1 MDLHP
6 AVVSLVDAVRQAGG
20 RVCMV
25 GGTLRD
31 FLLGKPC
38 KDLDLLVTGLPQTD
52 LMRLLRRRGQVQRVG
67 QAFGV
72 LKFRPREWD
81 GSPIDIAL
89 PRVETSTGVGHRD
102 FEVAFDHTLPV
113 ETDLARRDFTIN
125 AMALDLLDERLID
138 PFGGHADLE
147 ARVLRQVSPR
157 AFPEDPLRMLRGVQF
172 ASRFGLHVEPETRSA
187 MRAHAASIGTVAPE
201 RIAMELQKLFQ
212 APKPSHGFVLMH
224 EVGLLPHLFPEIDH
238 LTSVHDTQPSTA
250 QADSPLESS
259 LFGRSMR
266 RLDAVQQSADLVNRG
281 DLHVLLA
288 ALWLDCQATADEP
301 PRAQQ
306 AALQRAAGLAQ
317 ERLETLRAT
326 TIGVRPA
333 LVAALL
339 RGSDVEVNALA
350 QAAGLRHFAHRLGC
364 DEAFMAIDL
373 RVADRLAGHADR
385 GIDDLL
391 DVRRR
396 LRAEIERGSPLG
408 LKDLAVN
415 GDDLRRIGIAP
426 GPAMGRIL
434 NGLLQEVLDDPAR
447 NTRERLLAAAA
458 SLLSAQAGLPTGAS
472 PSPQP
477 SPTRGEGE
485 KGLQP
490 AKEVESILQH
500 RSPPPAVGEG

>member
-6 AVVSLVDAVRQAGG
+6 AVVSLVDAVRETGG
-20 RVCMV
+20 RVYMV

-31 FLLGKPC
+31 FLLGKTC

-52 LMRLLRRRGQVQRVG
+52 LMRLLRRRGRVQRVG

-72 LKFRPREWD
+72 LKLRPREWD

-113 ETDLARRDFTIN
+113 ETDLERRDFTIN

-138 PFGGHADLE
+138 PFDGHADLE
-147 ARVLRQVSPR
+147 RRLLRQVSPL

-172 ASRFGLHVEPETRSA
+172 ASRFELRVETQTRSA
-187 MRAHAASIGTVAPE
+187 MTEHAASIHTVAPE

-212 APKPSHGFVLMH
+212 ASKPSHGFVLMH
-224 EVGLLPHLFPEIDH
+224 EVGLMPHLFPEIDR
-238 LTSVHDTQPSTA
+238 LTAACDTQSAAA
-250 QADSPLESS
+250 QGNAPLESS

-266 RLDAVQQSADLVNRG
+266 RLDAVQQGADLVNRG

-288 ALWLDCQATADEP
+288 ALWLDCRPAEDESTDARQAP
-301 PRAQQ
+301 LRW
-306 AALQRAAGLAQ
+306 AAGLAQ
-317 ERLETLRAT
+317 ERLEALRAT

-333 LVAALL
+333 LVAALITE
-339 RGSDVEVNALA
+339 SDFEVDALA
-350 QAAGLRHFAHRLGC
+350 SAGTLRRFAHRLGC
-364 DEAFMAIDL
+364 DEAFMVIDL
-373 RVADRLAGHADR
+373 RVADRLANHANQ

-391 DVRRR
+391 DLRRR
-396 LRAEIERGSPLG
+396 LRAEIELGSPLG

-434 NGLLQEVLDDPAR
+434 NQLLQEVLDDPAR
-447 NTRERLLAAAA
+447 NTREALLAAATRA
-458 SLLSAQAGLPTGAS
+458 LSMQSVSNG
-472 PSPQP
+472 
-477 SPTRGEGE
+477 
-485 KGLQP
+485 KM
-490 AKEVESILQH
+490 
-500 RSPPPAVGEG
+500 

>member
-6 AVVSLVDAVRQAGG
+6 AVVSLVDAVREAGG

-52 LMRLLRRRGQVQRVG
+52 LMRLLRRRGRVQRVG

-72 LKFRPREWD
+72 LKFRPRGWD
-81 GSPIDIAL
+81 DSPIDVAL

-212 APKPSHGFVLMH
+212 APSPSHGFVLMH
-224 EVGLLPHLFPEIDH
+224 EVGLLPHLFAEIERLAAHRDVEAAA
-238 LTSVHDTQPSTA
+238 SPKN
-250 QADSPLESS
+250 SPLQTS

-288 ALWLDCQATADEP
+288 ALWLDCQATTDEP

-306 AALQRAAGLAQ
+306 APLQRAAGLAQ

-333 LVAALL
+333 LVAALI
-339 RGSDVEVNALA
+339 RESNVEVDALA

-364 DEAFMAIDL
+364 DEAFMVIDL

-434 NGLLQEVLDDPAR
+434 NGLLRDVLDDPAR
-447 NTRERLLAAAA
+447 NTREALLAAAA
-458 SLLSAQAGLPTGAS
+458 RAAS
-472 PSPQP
+472 IPPR
-477 SPTRGEGE
+477 RGPEG
-485 KGLQP
+485 Q
-490 AKEVESILQH
+490 
-500 RSPPPAVGEG
+500 

>member
-6 AVVSLVDAVRQAGG
+6 AVVSLVDAVREAGG

-52 LMRLLRRRGQVQRVG
+52 LMRLLRRRGRVQRVG

-72 LKFRPREWD
+72 LKFRPRDWD

-147 ARVLRQVSPR
+147 ARVLRQVSPL

-224 EVGLLPHLFPEIDH
+224 EVGLLPHLFAEIERLATHRDAEAAA
-238 LTSVHDTQPSTA
+238 SSE
-250 QADSPLESS
+250 DSPLQTS

-266 RLDAVQQSADLVNRG
+266 RLDAVQQSG

-288 ALWLDCQATADEP
+288 ALWLDCQATGDEP

-306 AALQRAAGLAQ
+306 TVLQRAAGLAQ
-317 ERLETLRAT
+317 ERLEALRAT

-333 LVAALL
+333 LVAALI
-339 RGSDVEVNALA
+339 RGSDVEVDALA

-364 DEAFMAIDL
+364 DEAFMVIDL

-396 LRAEIERGSPLG
+396 LRAEIERGAPLG
-408 LKDLAVN
+408 LKGLAVN
-415 GDDLRRIGIAP
+415 GDDLRRIGIVP

-434 NGLLQEVLDDPAR
+434 NQLLQDVLDDPAR
-447 NTRERLLAAAA
+447 NTREGLLAAATRA
-458 SLLSAQAGLPTGAS
+458 LSEQDDSRSEGISPRIPPHPNPGSKPAPYLIRGPGQAPLPPGEREKRALS
-472 PSPQP
+472 P
-477 SPTRGEGE
+477 
-485 KGLQP
+485 
-490 AKEVESILQH
+490 
-500 RSPPPAVGEG
+500 

>member
-6 AVVSLVDAVRQAGG
+6 AVVSLVDVVRDAGG
-20 RVCMV
+20 IVYMV

-31 FLLGKPC
+31 VLLGKTY

-52 LMRLLRRRGQVQRVG
+52 LIRLLRRHGRVQRVG

-72 LKFRPREWD
+72 LKFMPRGWD

-102 FEVAFDHTLPV
+102 FEVAFDYTLPV

-147 ARVLRQVSPR
+147 ARVLRQVSPL

-172 ASRFGLHVEPETRSA
+172 ASRFGLHVESETRSA

-224 EVGLLPHLFPEIDH
+224 EVGLLPHLFAEIERLATHRDVEAAASPE
-238 LTSVHDTQPSTA
+238 
-250 QADSPLESS
+250 DSPLQTS
-259 LFGRSMR
+259 LFGRCMR
-266 RLDAVQQSADLVNRG
+266 RLDAVQQSADVVNRG

-288 ALWLDCQATADEP
+288 ALWLDCRPDEDAPAGDGQAPLRWAADLT
-301 PRAQQ
+301 RQ
-306 AALQRAAGLAQ
+306 
-317 ERLETLRAT
+317 RLEALRAT

-333 LVAALL
+333 LVAALIK
-339 RGSDVEVNALA
+339 GSDVEVDALA

-364 DEAFMAIDL
+364 DEAFMVIDL

-434 NGLLQEVLDDPAR
+434 HQLLHDVLDDPAR
-447 NTRERLLAAAA
+447 NTREGLLAAAA
-458 SLLSAQAGLPTGAS
+458 RAAS
-472 PSPQP
+472 IPP
-477 SPTRGEGE
+477 
-485 KGLQP
+485 
-490 AKEVESILQH
+490 
-500 RSPPPAVGEG
+500 RSGPVGQ

>member
-6 AVVSLVDAVRQAGG
+6 AVLSLVNAVREAGG

-38 KDLDLLVTGLPQTD
+38 KDLDLLVAGLPQHD
-52 LMRLLRRRGQVQRVG
+52 LMRLLRRRGRVQRVG

-72 LKFRPREWD
+72 LKFTPRDWS
-81 GSPIDIAL
+81 GPPIDIAL

-102 FEVAFDHTLPV
+102 FEVAFDHALPI
-113 ETDLARRDFTIN
+113 ETDLERRDFTIN
-125 AMALDLLDERLID
+125 AMALDLLAERLID

-147 ARVLRQVSPR
+147 ARVLRQVSPL

-187 MRAHAASIGTVAPE
+187 MTTHAASISTVAPE
-201 RIAMELQKLFQ
+201 RIAMELHKLFQ
-212 APKPSHGFVLMH
+212 APKPSHGFGLMH
-224 EVGLLPHLFPEIDH
+224 EVGLLSHLFPEIDR
-238 LTSVHDTQPSTA
+238 LTTMHDARSAASQEDASLGA
-250 QADSPLESS
+250 S
-259 LFGRSMR
+259 LFGRAMR
-266 RLDAVQQSADLVNRG
+266 RLDAVQQSADLIHRG

-288 ALWLDCQATADEP
+288 ALWLDCQPAGDASP
-301 PRAQQ
+301 NARRAPLRGA
-306 AALQRAAGLAQ
+306 AALAR
-317 ERLETLRAT
+317 ERLEALRAT
-326 TIGVRPA
+326 TIGARPG
-333 LVAALL
+333 LIAALIA
-339 RGSDVEVNALA
+339 GSNFESADLA
-350 QAAGLRHFAHRLGC
+350 QAGGLRHFAHRLGR
-364 DEAFMAIDL
+364 DVAFMVIDL
-373 RVADRLAGHADR
+373 RVADRHANHAAQ

-391 DVRRR
+391 DARRR

-415 GDDLRRIGIAP
+415 GNDLRRIGVAP

-434 NGLLQEVLDDPAR
+434 NGLLHDVLDDPAR
-447 NTRERLLAAAA
+447 NTREALLAAAA
-458 SLLSAQAGLPTGAS
+458 SLLSAQTGLPTGAS

-485 KGLQP
+485 KGL
-490 AKEVESILQH
+490 SL
-500 RSPPPAVGEG
+500 

>member
-6 AVVSLVDAVRQAGG
+6 AVLSLVDAVRKAGG
-20 RVCMV
+20 RVYMV

-31 FLLGKPC
+31 FLLGKVY
-38 KDLDLLVTGLPQTD
+38 KDLDLLVTGLPQND
-52 LMRLLRRRGQVQRVG
+52 LMRLLRRRGRVQRVG

-72 LKFRPREWD
+72 LKFLPRDWD

-138 PFGGHADLE
+138 PFGGYADLE
-147 ARVLRQVSPR
+147 TRVLRQVSPL

-172 ASRFGLHVEPETRSA
+172 ASRFGLRVQPETHSA
-187 MRAHAASIGTVAPE
+187 MTTHAASISTVAPE

-212 APKPSHGFVLMH
+212 APNPSHGFVLMH
-224 EVGLLPHLFPEIDH
+224 EVGLLSHLFPEIDR
-238 LTSVHDTQPSTA
+238 LTTVHDARLSASQGDAS
-250 QADSPLESS
+250 LEAS
-259 LFGRSMR
+259 LFGRGMR
-266 RLDAVQQSADLVNRG
+266 RLDAVQQGAALAHRG

-288 ALWLDCQATADEP
+288 ALWLDCRPAGNESPNARQALLRWAAD
-301 PRAQQ
+301 
-306 AALQRAAGLAQ
+306 LAQ
-317 ERLETLRAT
+317 ERLEALRAT

-333 LVAALL
+333 LVAALIAV
-339 RGSDVEVNALA
+339 SDFEVDALA
-350 QAAGLRHFAHRLGC
+350 QAGNLRHFAHRLGR
-364 DEAFMAIDL
+364 DAAFMVLDL
-373 RVADRLAGHADR
+373 RVAERLANHPEQ

-415 GDDLRRIGIAP
+415 GNDLRQIGVAP

-434 NGLLQEVLDDPAR
+434 NGLLHSVLDDPAR
-447 NTRERLLAAAA
+447 NTREELLAAAA
-458 SLLSAQAGLPTGAS
+458 KAASIPPQSRPTG
-472 PSPQP
+472 Q
-477 SPTRGEGE
+477 
-485 KGLQP
+485 
-490 AKEVESILQH
+490 
-500 RSPPPAVGEG
+500 

>member
-6 AVVSLVDAVRQAGG
+6 AVVSLVDAVREVGG

-52 LMRLLRRRGQVQRVG
+52 LIRLLRRRGRVQRVG

-113 ETDLARRDFTIN
+113 ETDLERRDFTIN

-147 ARVLRQVSPR
+147 ARVLRQVSPL

-172 ASRFGLHVEPETRSA
+172 ASRFGLRVEPETRAA
-187 MRAHAASIGTVAPE
+187 MAAHAASIGTVAPE

-212 APKPSHGFVLMH
+212 APEPSHGFVLMH
-224 EVGLLPHLFPEIDH
+224 EVGLLPHLFPEIDR
-238 LTSVHDTQPSTA
+238 LTAARDTQSSAA
-250 QADSPLESS
+250 QEDKPLESS

-281 DLHVLLA
+281 DLHLLLA
-288 ALWLDCQATADEP
+288 ALWLDCRPVANEP
-301 PRAQQ
+301 PDA
-306 AALQRAAGLAQ
+306 QRAAVRWAAALAR
-317 ERLETLRAT
+317 ERLEALRAT

-333 LVAALL
+333 LVAALIA
-339 RGSDVEVNALA
+339 GHDFDVDTLG
-350 QAAGLRHFAHRLGC
+350 QAAAVRHFAHRLGC
-364 DEAFMAIDL
+364 DEAFMVIDL
-373 RVADRLAGHADR
+373 RVADRLANASAQ

-434 NGLLQEVLDDPAR
+434 NDLLQSVLDDPAR
-447 NTRERLLAAAA
+447 NTREGLLAAA
-458 SLLSAQAGLPTGAS
+458 
-472 PSPQP
+472 
-477 SPTRGEGE
+477 TRAH
-485 KGLQP
+485 LDQIQSFR
-490 AKEVESILQH
+490 A
-500 RSPPPAVGEG
+500 